1 VHSGPTS
8 IGIDTTNEIIATTI
22 KIVSGVLACL
32 PKKHLHPKHNEIMV
46 FVLSKPMML
55 VELLFAKYDIYI
67 PQA

>member
-22 KIVSGVLACL
+22 TIMSDVLTCL

-46 FVLSKPMML
+46 FVLLKPMML
-55 VELLFAKYDIYI
+55 VELLFAKCDIYI